1 MRYLKL
7 FEELDFLPKK
17 IYYTKD
23 EGDSLIVYTFDF
35 GDYTYLCE
43 FSKIGGD
50 MWRRDFHT
58 MEEGFGTVN
67 AGGKNALDTYAYIT
81 KITEDFLNEY
91 NPDLLVLFHTSQ
103 SRFNVN
109 WNFMKN
115 MKISNEYEI
124 KPLKNP
130 PFNNDIKT
138 VVVKK
143 DLEDLI
149 YSDVIK
155 NEKDKK

>member
-1 MRYLKL
+1 
-7 FEELDFLPKK
+7 
-17 IYYTKD
+17 
-23 EGDSLIVYTFDF
+23 
-35 GDYTYLCE
+35 
-43 FSKIGGD
+43 

-81 KITEDFLNEY
+81 KITEDFINEY
-91 NPDLLVLFHTSQ
+91 KPDLLILFHTSE

-109 WNFMKN
+109 WRFMQN
-115 MKISNEYEI
+115 IKIDSGYEI

-138 VVVKK
+138 VIVKK

-149 YSDVIK
+149 YTDVVK
-155 NEKDKK
+155 NEKDK

>member
-7 FEELDFLPKK
+7 YEELTFEPKK

-23 EGDSLIVYTFDF
+23 EGDSLVVYTFDF

-43 FSKIGGD
+43 FTKIGD
-50 MWRRDFHT
+50 NIWRRDFHT
-58 MEEGFGTVN
+58 MEEGFSTVN
-67 AGGKNALDTYAYIT
+67 VGGKNALDTYAYIT
-81 KITEDFLNEY
+81 QITEDFLNEY
-91 NPDLLVLFHTSQ
+91 KPDLLVLFHTTE

-109 WNFMKN
+109 WKFIQNIN
-115 MKISNEYEI
+115 IDSDYEI
-124 KPLKNP
+124 KLLKNP

-149 YSDVIK
+149 YSDVVK
-155 NEKDKK
+155 NEKDK

>member
-7 FEELDFLPKK
+7 FEELTFEPKK

-23 EGDSLIVYTFDF
+23 EDDSLIVYTFDF

-43 FSKIGGD
+43 FSKISD
-50 MWRRDFHT
+50 NIWRRDFHT
-58 MEEGFGTVN
+58 MEEGFGAVN
-67 AGGKNALDTYAYIT
+67 VGGKNALDTYAYIT
-81 KITEDFLNEY
+81 KITEDFINEY
-91 NPDLLVLFHTSQ
+91 KPDLLVLFHTSE

-109 WNFMKN
+109 WKFIQNIN
-115 MKISNEYEI
+115 IDSDYEI
-124 KPLKNP
+124 KSIKNP

-143 DLEDLI
+143 ELEDLI
-149 YSDVIK
+149 YTDIIK
-155 NEKDKK
+155 KNKDK

>member
-7 FEELDFLPKK
+7 YEELTFEPKK

-43 FSKIGGD
+43 FSKID
-50 MWRRDFHT
+50 DNMWRRDFHT

-67 AGGKNALDTYAYIT
+67 AGSKNALDTYAYIT
-81 KITEDFLNEY
+81 KITEDFINEY
-91 NPDLLVLFHTSQ
+91 KPDLLVLFHTSE

-109 WNFMKN
+109 WRFMQN
-115 MKISNEYEI
+115 INIDSDYEI

-138 VVVKK
+138 VIVKK

-155 NEKDKK
+155 NEKDK

>member
-7 FEELDFLPKK
+7 FEELDFQPKK

-23 EGDSLIVYTFDF
+23 EGDSLIVYQFDF

-43 FSKIGGD
+43 FSKISAN

-58 MEEGFGTVN
+58 MEEGFSTVN
-67 AGGKNALDTYAYIT
+67 VGGKNALDTYAYIT
-81 KITEDFLNEY
+81 KITEDFINEY
-91 NPDLLVLFHTSQ
+91 KPDLLILFHTSE

-109 WNFMKN
+109 WRFMQN
-115 MKISNEYEI
+115 IKIDNDYEI

-138 VVVKK
+138 VIVKK
-143 DLEDLI
+143 GLDDLI

-155 NEKDKK
+155 NEKDK

>member
-7 FEELDFLPKK
+7 YEELTFEPKK

-23 EGDSLIVYTFDF
+23 EDDSLVVYTFDF

-43 FSKIGGD
+43 FSKIGD
-50 MWRRDFHT
+50 NMWRRDFHT

-81 KITEDFLNEY
+81 KITEDFINEY
-91 NPDLLVLFHTSQ
+91 KPDLLVLFHTSE

-109 WNFMKN
+109 WRFMQN
-115 MKISNEYEI
+115 IKIDSEYEI

-138 VVVKK
+138 VIFKK
-143 DLEDLI
+143 DSEDLI
-149 YSDVIK
+149 YTDVVK
-155 NEKDKK
+155 NEKDK

>member
-7 FEELDFLPKK
+7 YEELMFEPKK

-43 FSKIGGD
+43 FSKID
-50 MWRRDFHT
+50 DNMWRRDFHT

-67 AGGKNALDTYAYIT
+67 VGGKNALDTYAYIT
-81 KITEDFLNEY
+81 QITEDFLNEY
-91 NPDLLVLFHTSQ
+91 KPDLLVLFHTTE

-109 WNFMKN
+109 WKFMQN
-115 MKISNEYEI
+115 INIDSDYEI

-155 NEKDKK
+155 NEKDK

>member
-1 MRYLKL
+1 MKYLKL
-7 FEELDFLPKK
+7 YEELTFEPKK

-23 EGDSLIVYTFDF
+23 EGDSFIVYTFDF

-43 FSKIGGD
+43 FSKID
-50 MWRRDFHT
+50 NNMWRRDFHT
-58 MEEGFGTVN
+58 MEEGFDTVN
-67 AGGKNALDTYAYIT
+67 VSSKNTLDTYAYIT
-81 KITEDFLNEY
+81 QITEDFLNEY
-91 NPDLLVLFHTSQ
+91 KPDLLVLFHTTE

-109 WNFMKN
+109 WKFIQNIN
-115 MKISNEYEI
+115 IDSDYEI

-138 VVVKK
+138 VIVKK

-149 YSDVIK
+149 HTDIVK